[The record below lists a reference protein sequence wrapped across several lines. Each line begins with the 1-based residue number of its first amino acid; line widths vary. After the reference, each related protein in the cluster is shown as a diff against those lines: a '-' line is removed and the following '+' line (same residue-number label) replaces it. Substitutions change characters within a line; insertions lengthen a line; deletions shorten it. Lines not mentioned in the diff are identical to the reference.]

1 MADEANDQSKNTG
14 FKVVDGAVVAT
25 GDGSQTMSKAD
36 YDSWDWKTI
45 KAAIHGVAGGH
56 GKKAVHELDGKSD
69 PSTLW
74 NAALTFQEA
83 RVVLTMVGD
92 SIRDQAEALAG
103 EGRPWQGEA
112 ATAFLG
118 LMTPFSKAFLQQAE
132 QIGGGPSGMDPVP
145 EQLWSAGNYLEW
157 ARRTVHDIDVHY
169 AAETRRIAAETQAH
183 HYGIDIT
190 LENNKTK
197 VSEFPLVVE
206 QMTKDMR
213 SVLKTLAGN
222 YQEKRFDTELQ
233 KVPTPD
239 PLGSGPGG
247 PNKLGLDN
255 LPPELRNG
263 PPLSPAVAIKPP
275 SEVNGPPLSP
285 AFAIKPPG
293 GKGPG
298 EHAARDFTASAPPDG
313 KGPGSHTPP
322 SFHASAP
329 PGGAGI
335 GNRAPNE
342 FTPKSLPGSGGAG
355 PNAPGHSGSMPPL
368 TPTLAHVPGGKH
380 NPESAP
386 KSVPGGAGLKPPVHN
401 NAVAPPLPF
410 LPTPPPGSAGGPRSP
425 GSSTPSPRLP
435 GAAMPPPKLPGSD
448 VPTRFQPTPPP
459 GGVKPPS
466 LPELHKPPAPD
477 LHKWTGDKPPGGQ
490 NLPNPKDW
498 AAGNHP
504 DAPKLSDRRAAT
516 VPPPMPFHP
525 GSGPGAGGL
534 PGGGIVDRH
543 GSHGPIGDGKPWQS
557 PTMPGLG
564 DPQMPH
570 NPQKDWAAPGA
581 SRPNSPG
588 MPMMPP
594 PGMPMSPGGGAPGG
608 AGGGDRS
615 DSSGLIGG
623 EVKPWKGKGL
633 PGLGD
638 PRGPGEVAKGD
649 VQDWA
654 AGPGAKSPNPAG
666 MPMMPP
672 PGAPMAPGGGAPGG
686 AQGGDRSDSS
696 GLIGGEVKPWKGA
709 EAPGLGD
716 PRGVDTP
723 AAIGKER
730 VAAPNVSLPNPPE
743 MPMMP
748 PGAPMAPGGGAPGG
762 AQGGDR
768 SDSSGLIGGEVKPW
782 KGAEAPG
789 LGDPRGVDTPAAI
802 GKERVAAPNV
812 SLPNPPEMP
821 MMPPGAPMAPGG
833 GALGGAPG
841 GDRSD
846 SSGLIGGEAKP
857 WKGSEAPGLGDP
869 RGVDTPAA
877 IGKERVAAP
886 NVSLPNPPGVPVMP
900 PGAPTAPGG
909 GAPSGEAKPWN
920 GAEAPGLGA
929 PRGASS
935 NSAGAPVMP
944 PGAPMAP
951 GGAPGGASG
960 GDRSDSSGLIGGE
973 VKPWTAPEAP
983 GLGDPRGVDTPA
995 AAGQE
1000 WAAAPGGAS
1009 ANTAGAPMMP
1019 PPGMPMAPAGSAS
1032 NSERSDASG
1041 LIGGEVKPW
1050 AAPETPGLGDPRG
1063 VDTPAGTTAEWAAAR
1078 EEPKAKKLE
1087 PVAAEERIAV
1097 VAPAENEEDISSW
1110 DLPVAG
1116 SLFGLG
1122 GLAGQRAEE
1131 PEAPEYTLRENTA
1144 WAHSGVSASARA
1156 ARGPE
1161 SDRAADPA
1169 LFLPRPFEPDEQGTC
1184 SEEDAAVE
1192 EVQPERTEEETPERT
1207 AADLLRRDSSAWGAH
1222 KAAAPGVIG

>member
-83 RVVLTMVGD
+83 RVVLTMVGN

-132 QIGGGPSGMDPVP
+132 QIAGGPSGMDPVP

-275 SEVNGPPLSP
+275 SEVNSPPLSP

-298 EHAARDFTASAPPDG
+298 EHAAGDFTASAPP
-313 KGPGSHTPP
+313 
-322 SFHASAP
+322 SFHASSP
-329 PGGAGI
+329 PGGGGI

-342 FTPKSLPGSGGAG
+342 FTPKSVPGSGGAG

-368 TPTLAHVPGGKH
+368 SPTLAHIPGG
-380 NPESAP
+380 PESAP
-386 KSVPGGAGLKPPVHN
+386 KSVPGGSALKPPVHN

-425 GSSTPSPRLP
+425 GSSTTSPRSP
-435 GAAMPPPKLPGSD
+435 GAATPPPKLPGSD
-448 VPTRFQPTPPP
+448 VPNRFQPTPPP

-466 LPELHKPPAPD
+466 LPDLHKPPAPD

-504 DAPKLSDRRAAT
+504 DAPKLSDRREAT

-534 PGGGIVDRH
+534 PGGSHVDRP
-543 GSHGPIGDGKPWQS
+543 GSHGPIGDGKSWQS
-557 PTMPGLG
+557 PKMPGLG
-564 DPQMPH
+564 DPQIPH
-570 NPQKDWAAPGA
+570 NPQKDWVAPGA
-581 SRPNSPG
+581 SKPNSPG

-594 PGMPMSPGGGAPGG
+594 PGMPMAPGGGAPGG

-723 AAIGKER
+723 AAVGKER
-730 VAAPNVSLPNPPE
+730 VVAPSVSLPNPPE

-748 PGAPMAPGGGAPGG
+748 PAAPMAPGGAPGG
-762 AQGGDR
+762 GAPKSER

-782 KGAEAPG
+782 KGPGAPG
-789 LGDPRGVDTPAAI
+789 LGDPRGVDTPAVV
-802 GKERVAAPNV
+802 GKERVV
-812 SLPNPPEMP
+812 
-821 MMPPGAPMAPGG
+821 
-833 GALGGAPG
+833 
-841 GDRSD
+841 
-846 SSGLIGGEAKP
+846 
-857 WKGSEAPGLGDP
+857 APGL
-869 RGVDTPAA
+869 
-877 IGKERVAAP
+877 
-886 NVSLPNPPGVPVMP
+886 SLPNPPGVPTMP
-900 PGAPTAPGG
+900 PGAPVAPGG
-909 GAPSGEAKPWN
+909 GAPSAEIKPWK
-920 GAEAPGLGA
+920 GAEAPGLGG
-929 PRGASS
+929 PRGVEMPAVVGTERAAAPGGASA
-935 NSAGAPVMP
+935 NSAGAPMMPP
-944 PGAPMAP
+944 PGAP
-951 GGAPGGASG
+951 GGAAGGASG

-983 GLGDPRGVDTPA
+983 GLGDPRGVDTPPA
-995 AAGQE
+995 TGQDWAAG
-1000 WAAAPGGAS
+1000 PGAKSPDS
-1009 ANTAGAPMMP
+1009 AGMPMMP
-1019 PPGMPMAPAGSAS
+1019 PPGMPMAPAGAS

-1050 AAPETPGLGDPRG
+1050 EAPEVAGLGDPHG
-1063 VDTPAGTTAEWAAAR
+1063 VDTPAGTTAEWA
-1078 EEPKAKKLE
+1078 
-1087 PVAAEERIAV
+1087 VAAVTPEEERIAV
-1097 VAPAENEEDISSW
+1097 VAPAENEEDTSSW
-1110 DLPVAG
+1110 DLPLAG

-1131 PEAPEYTLRENTA
+1131 PEAPEYTVREDTA

-1156 ARGPE
+1156 VRAPE
-1161 SDRAADPA
+1161 SDRPVDPA

-1184 SEEDAAVE
+1184 SEEDASVE
-1192 EVQPERTEEETPERT
+1192 EVQPEQTEEETPERT
-1207 AADLLRRDSSAWGAH
+1207 AADLLRRDSSAWGAP